1 MRIFIHNGLQRRF
14 THNTVLRQLVLSLI
28 HLNRCG
34 CHLAVVIRRLIVV
47 HKAELHE
54 TRLQVFDNP
63 VSRADADN
71 FRRRLCGRH
80 REIHIRKL
88 CAAR

>member
-1 MRIFIHNGLQRRF
+1 MRIFIHNGLEGRR
-14 THNTVLRQLVLSLI
+14 THNAVLRQLILSLI
-28 HLNRCG
+28 HLDCCG

-54 TRLQVFDNP
+54 TRLQIFDNP
-63 VSRADADN
+63 VSRTDADN

-80 REIHIRKL
+80 REIHVRKL
-88 CAAR
+88 RAAR